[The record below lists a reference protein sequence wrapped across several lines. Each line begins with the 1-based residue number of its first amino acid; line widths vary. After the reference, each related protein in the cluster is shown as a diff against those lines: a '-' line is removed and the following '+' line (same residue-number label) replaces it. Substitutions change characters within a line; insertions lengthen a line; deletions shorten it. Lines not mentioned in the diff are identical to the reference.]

1 MLVLQNFQIR
11 TKYLF
16 DSVLIGC
23 YFWVQVQIYFQ
34 NILMTVRRGEDTI
47 HYTVIIL
54 KNKKKTEKNIE
65 KWKDLKISYSQKL
78 WGK

>member
-23 YFWVQVQIYFQ
+23 YFWVQVQTYFQ
-34 NILMTVRRGEDTI
+34 NVLMTVRQGEDTI

-54 KNKKKTEKNIE
+54 KNKKKQK
-65 KWKDLKISYSQKL
+65 KIL
-78 WGK
+78 RNERT